1 MSPEDSSE
9 TLRAL
14 EDAEYQE
21 AVRKL
26 LPSPDFRRF
35 LVRWLAEA
43 REFTLAPVA
52 PEGIPAYNWSA
63 GRADLMQQFMAGIQE
78 MAPEAAEMIERE
90 VREYGR
96 RRSNVQADDDSDW
109 HD

>member
-1 MSPEDSSE
+1 
-9 TLRAL
+9 
-14 EDAEYQE
+14 
-21 AVRKL
+21 
-26 LPSPDFRRF
+26 
-35 LVRWLAEA
+35 
-43 REFTLAPVA
+43 
-52 PEGIPAYNWSA
+52 
-63 GRADLMQQFMAGIQE
+63 MQQFMAGIQE